1 MSETGRVFQINSS
14 EGGVPKKPLRA
25 AQVDM
30 FGIVGDKHRDMV
42 HHGGPDRAVCLY
54 ALEHIL
60 ALQAEGNPIFP
71 GSVGENVT
79 ISGLAWEHVVPG
91 SRIQLGGQVVLEVTR
106 YTEPC
111 SNISESFVDGYFNR
125 IHQNKNAGWS
135 RVYTRVL
142 QPGDVKVG
150 DEVVLEVA
158 P

>member
-1 MSETGRVFQINSS
+1 MSETGRIFQINAS
-14 EGGVPKKPLRA
+14 EGGVPKHATRSA
-25 AQVDM
+25 TVDM
-30 FGIVGDKHRDMV
+30 FGIVGDKHRDMI

-54 ALEHIL
+54 SLEHIL

-79 ISGLAWEHVVPG
+79 ITGLVWEQVVPG
-91 SRIQLGGQVVLEVTR
+91 SRIQLGDQVVLEVTS

-111 SNISESFVDGYFNR
+111 RNISGSFVDGYSNR
-125 IHQNKNAGWS
+125 IHQNKSAGWS

-150 DEVVLEVA
+150 DNVVLETA
-158 P
+158 F